1 MTRFFVGVMEYFDAF
16 VLFPTHLMVAQTS
29 SRALHCQCGRF
40 FVILPLVSNHESL
53 SEALEKSNRDKR
65 LYQGRL
71 FVCSSKTS
79 HCLLLGRVEIRIL
92 QKKKKNLFL
101 LPYFCCTFDIFAKQS
116 GIINI
121 YIYL

>member
-92 QKKKKNLFL
+92 QKKKKKSLFATIFL
-101 LPYFCCTFDIFAKQS
+101 LHI
-116 GIINI
+116 
-121 YIYL
+121 